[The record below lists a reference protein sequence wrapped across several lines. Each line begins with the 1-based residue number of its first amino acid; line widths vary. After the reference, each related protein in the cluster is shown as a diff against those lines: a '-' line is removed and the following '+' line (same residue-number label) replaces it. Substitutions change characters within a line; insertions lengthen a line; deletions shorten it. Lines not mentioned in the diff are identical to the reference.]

1 MRRPVPALVVALLL
15 ATGDAAVA
23 GARTAE
29 PAVRAPMT
37 FTVRLVQEATY
48 RHPHPPDGNAGDVF
62 STTLRLFA
70 VGPLFGKPDQA
81 FLGTMS
87 FSYTFAGLCSSTGPG
102 CKGTTNIDTVT
113 KLAGGTITANGQN
126 VSLGKLPYVVPIR
139 GGTGAFAGAGGTVS
153 IAPSG
158 SAREIYR
165 LTTSRSA
172 HPERRER
179 AQVRRRFPR

>member
-1 MRRPVPALVVALLL
+1 MKPMRRLVLALLL
-15 ATGDAAVA
+15 ALMLATGLAAVA
-23 GARTAE
+23 GGRTAE
-29 PAVRAPMT
+29 PASRAPMT

-70 VGPLFGKPDQA
+70 VGALFGKPDRA

-87 FSYTFAGLCSSTGPG
+87 FSYTFAGLCSTSGSG
-102 CKGTTNIDTVT
+102 CTGTTNLDTVT
-113 KLAGGTITANGQN
+113 KLPDGTITASGRN

-139 GGTGAFAGAGGTVS
+139 GGTGVFAGASGTVS

-158 SAREIYR
+158 SAQEIYK
-165 LTTSRSA
+165 L
-172 HPERRER
+172 
-179 AQVRRRFPR
+179 RFT